1 MLWDLMNSW
10 KAFCILLAGCGSVFL
25 QKVVEI
31 VEEVVVSWQEVRW
44 IWWMRQNFVAQFVQL
59 LKHWLYNVWSGIN
72 TEKNWAL
79 PVDQCCLQTLQ
90 ISMHLINLLSIL
102 LRCNGFTWIQRA
114 VVDQTRSK
122 PPNSDYGPF
131 LGVSLTLGSAWCFL
145 VQPLSWSLLA
155 GV

>member
-90 ISMHLINLLSIL
+90 VSMHLINLLSIL
-102 LRCNGFTWIQRA
+102 LRCNGFTGIQKA
-114 VVDQTRSK
+114 LVDLTGSRWQTVTMTYFWYKLSFGK
-122 PPNSDYGPF
+122 CFGAS
-131 LGVSLTLGSAWCFL
+131 SGSNHWADLHW
-145 VQPLSWSLLA
+145 
-155 GV
+155 